1 VRAIYGA
8 FYRVSLALNMQYRV
22 SGIIW
27 LLGTVLQPVIY
38 LVVWSTV
45 ARAEGGSVGDYT
57 VSQFAAYYIA
67 MMIVDHLTFDWHMW
81 EYDYR
86 IREGQLSIML
96 LRPLHPIHG
105 DIADNFAYKTMTMS
119 VVIPATILLTLFFR
133 PEFDAPL
140 WAMLAFLPAVVLAF
154 LLRFL
159 FSYMLALSAFWTT
172 RIDALNQTYFV
183 AELFFAGQI
192 APLSLLPGPLQTI
205 ARALPFRW
213 GLSFPVELF
222 LGRLSPQ
229 EALTGTLAQLV
240 WIAVTLVGLRLIW
253 RAGVRRYAA
262 FGG

>member
-86 IREGQLSIML
+86 IREGELSIML

-105 DIADNFAYKTMTMS
+105 DIADNLAYKTMTMS
-119 VVIPATILLTLFFR
+119 VVIPAAILLTLFFR
-133 PEFDAPL
+133 PKFDAPL
-140 WAMLAFLPAVVLAF
+140 WAMLAFLPAVFLAF

-172 RIDALNQTYFV
+172 RIDASTR
-183 AELFFAGQI
+183 
-192 APLSLLPGPLQTI
+192 PSSSP
-205 ARALPFRW
+205 
-213 GLSFPVELF
+213 SSSSPV
-222 LGRLSPQ
+222 
-229 EALTGTLAQLV
+229 
-240 WIAVTLVGLRLIW
+240 
-253 RAGVRRYAA
+253 
-262 FGG
+262 